1 MWLKFPLNR
10 LIFPRICPLNPSKF
24 DFFPL
29 DLTEALSCIP
39 RQLLLPPILP
49 PPPGP
54 LGGAMLIV
62 TGYGCPTVNLI
73 LAPVLSQS

>member
-1 MWLKFPLNR
+1 MWLKIPAKSAYFSANLSFES
-10 LIFPRICPLNPSKF
+10 LEKF

-49 PPPGP
+49 PPSP